1 MTQDYEQRD
10 AYKLTNYDLEIITE
24 GKHFLLK
31 NDDFKKIENLFKFKN
46 FNSEKFCDFNLEIKN
61 NELKEYG
68 YDFDSYIFFKNI
80 PININFN
87 SADLYIKDEKIE
99 LYIKR
104 VFLEYNDEN
113 KKQIFSYIEKL
124 TFVI

>member
-1 MTQDYEQRD
+1 MTQDYEKRD
-10 AYKLTNYDLEIITE
+10 AYKLTNYDLEIIAK

-31 NDDFKKIENLFKFKN
+31 KDDFKKIENIFKFKN

-87 SADLYIKDEKIE
+87 SADLYIKDKKIE

-104 VFLEYNDEN
+104 VFLEYSDEN

>member
-31 NDDFKKIENLFKFKN
+31 KDDFEKIENLFKFKN

-68 YDFDSYIFFKNI
+68 YDFDSYIFFNNI

-104 VFLEYNDEN
+104 VFLEYSDEN

-124 TFVI
+124 TYDI

>member
-104 VFLEYNDEN
+104 VFLEYN
-113 KKQIFSYIEKL
+113 Y
-124 TFVI
+124 